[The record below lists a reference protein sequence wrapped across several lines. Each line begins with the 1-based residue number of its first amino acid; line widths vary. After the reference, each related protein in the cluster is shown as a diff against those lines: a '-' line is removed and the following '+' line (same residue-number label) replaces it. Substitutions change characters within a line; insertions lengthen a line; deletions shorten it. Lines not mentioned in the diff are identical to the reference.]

1 MKATVDKDECSYCRN
16 CGNLVYC
23 GEFFCSHCGTAV
35 NSEHKDKEAPKYKFS
50 EQRTTMENQSVFDR
64 INDYV
69 GNTGSKELNWKSLF
83 TDVFKSHAPDEAE
96 AIFICGTKKTTP
108 PIQDITS
115 TWPKPWL
122 YSRVF
127 LVFATAFI
135 LLKICWDCFNNV
147 NVIPGLILVGAF
159 TIPLTTLIMFLEL
172 NAFRNI
178 SLYNVMRIFFIGGC
192 ASLVVTLFL
201 FSTFISPAE
210 GNPTF
215 INACIIGLVE
225 ELGKAIIIYLIIKH
239 LFDCK
244 YILNALLIGTA
255 VGAGFAAFE
264 SAGYAFVVLLSGL
277 ASEYQ
282 VDAVGVMM
290 NNIYM
295 RGFLA
300 PGGHVTWAAISAVAL
315 VLAKGSTPLEPSIFT
330 KKQFWKIFIIPVA
343 CHALW
348 DIPLRIGQEVYLQYL
363 LLLAAIWIVVL
374 IFINMGLNEVK
385 QINNNNYE
393 SLC

>member
-1 MKATVDKDECSYCRN
+1 MKKYNASYCPYCGNIVLANDSFCKN
-16 CGNLVYC
+16 CGK
-23 GEFFCSHCGTAV
+23 AV
-35 NSEHKDKEAPKYKFS
+35 KK
-50 EQRTTMENQSVFDR
+50 TTEEGQSVFDR

-69 GNTGSKELNWKSLF
+69 GNTGSKELNWKALF
-83 TDVFKSHAPDEAE
+83 SDVFKSHSSEEAE
-96 AIFICGTKKTTP
+96 SIFICGTKATTP
-108 PIQDITS
+108 PLSQVTS

-127 LVFATAFI
+127 LVFAIAFF
-135 LLKICWDCFNNV
+135 LLKICWGCFNNV

-159 TIPLTTLIMFLEL
+159 TVPLTTLIMFMEL

-178 SLYNVMRIFFIGGC
+178 SLYNIMRIFFIGGC

-201 FSTFISPAE
+201 FSTFLSPAE

-215 INACIIGLVE
+215 INACIIGFVE
-225 ELGKAIIIYLIIKH
+225 ELAKAIVVYFIMKH

-264 SAGYAFVVLLSGL
+264 SAGYAFIVLLNGL

-282 VDAVGVMM
+282 VDAVGAMM
-290 NNIYM
+290 DNIYM
-295 RGFLA
+295 RGFMA
-300 PGGHVTWAAISAVAL
+300 PGGHITWAAISAVAL
-315 VLAKGSTPLEPSIFT
+315 LLAKGRGSLESNIFT
-330 KKQFWKIFIIPVA
+330 QKQFWKIFIIPVA

-348 DIPLRIGQEVYLQYL
+348 DMPLGIGQEVYLQYW
-363 LLLAAIWIVVL
+363 LLLAAIWVVVL
-374 IFINMGLNEVK
+374 IFVNMGLNEVK
-385 QINNNNYE
+385 QINSNNYE
-393 SLC
+393 SLY

>member
-1 MKATVDKDECSYCRN
+1 MRVTEEYSYCRN
-16 CGNLVYC
+16 CGNLVRC
-23 GEFFCSHCGTAV
+23 EDCFCKHCGISV
-35 NSEHKDKEAPKYKFS
+35 NTKHK
-50 EQRTTMENQSVFDR
+50 TTEGNQSVFDR

-69 GNTGSKELNWKSLF
+69 GNTGSKELNWKALF
-83 TDVFKSHAPDEAE
+83 SDVFKSHSSEEAE
-96 AIFICGTKKTTP
+96 SIFICGTKATTP
-108 PIQDITS
+108 PLSQVTS

-127 LVFATAFI
+127 LVFAIAFF
-135 LLKICWDCFNNV
+135 LLKICWGCFNNV

-159 TIPLTTLIMFLEL
+159 TVPLTTLIMFMEL

-178 SLYNVMRIFFIGGC
+178 SLYNIMRIFFIGGC

-201 FSTFISPAE
+201 FSTFLSPAE

-215 INACIIGLVE
+215 INACIIGFVE
-225 ELGKAIIIYLIIKH
+225 ELAKAIVVYFIMKH

-264 SAGYAFVVLLSGL
+264 SAGYAFIVLLNGL

-282 VDAVGVMM
+282 VDAVGAMM
-290 NNIYM
+290 DNIYM
-295 RGFLA
+295 RGFMA
-300 PGGHVTWAAISAVAL
+300 PGGHITWAAISAVAL
-315 VLAKGSTPLEPSIFT
+315 LMAKGRGSLESNIFT
-330 KKQFWKIFIIPVA
+330 QKQFWKIFIIPVA

-348 DIPLRIGQEVYLQYL
+348 DMPLGIGQEVYLQYW
-363 LLLAAIWIVVL
+363 LLLAAIWVVVL
-374 IFINMGLNEVK
+374 IFVNMGLNEVK
-385 QINNNNYE
+385 QINSNNYE
-393 SLC
+393 NLY